1 MLNLNKVMLCGR
13 LTADPEVGVAKSGTA
28 YARFTIA
35 VNRRN
40 NEEADFIRC
49 LAWSGTAA
57 FMQNYFKKGMAIY
70 VEGALQTGSYTDKEG
85 KKRYTTE
92 VVVRGVSFVE
102 PKKKDEPAEANE
114 YGPDYEEVSV
124 QPKFEE
130 LQTDD
135 DLPF

>member
-13 LTADPEVGVAKSGTA
+13 LTADPTVGITKNGTA
-28 YARFTIA
+28 CARFTIA

-57 FMQNYFKKGMAIY
+57 FMQNYFKKGMTIY
-70 VEGALQTGSYTDKEG
+70 VEGALQTGSYTDTSG
-85 KKRYTTE
+85 NKRYTTE

-102 PKKKDEPAEANE
+102 PKKKDEPTEANE
-114 YGPDYEEVSV
+114 YGPDYEEAPR